1 MIHNVPIVFGQ
12 EKASTPDISNLD
24 SKFYLHGMKSLRGWG
39 TTHPWRN
46 HHDYQEIC
54 NHGGGGVSAL
64 EGGGISI
71 LAGGYNHRGV
81 AVSLATAQKLFTLHC
96 PIGQDQFKLIKNLKG
111 GTI

>member
-54 NHGGGGVSAL
+54 NHGGGGFL
-64 EGGGISI
+64 HWREGGFPYWPVGII
-71 LAGGYNHRGV
+71 TEVLL
-81 AVSLATAQKLFTLHC
+81 SLWPQPRNYSRSTVQLDRT
-96 PIGQDQFKLIKNLKG
+96 NSN
-111 GTI
+111 